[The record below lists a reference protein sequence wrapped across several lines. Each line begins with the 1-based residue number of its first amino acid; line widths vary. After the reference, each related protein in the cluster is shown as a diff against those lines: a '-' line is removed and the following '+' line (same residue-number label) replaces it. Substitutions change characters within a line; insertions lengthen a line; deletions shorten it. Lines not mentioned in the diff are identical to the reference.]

1 MYIRRRPVMHF
12 FGAILMS
19 VAAAAITATG
29 PLMVLNSSFDVSP
42 RMLLQLDSR
51 ADASSPAPATTLA
64 AVETAEH

>member
-12 FGAILMS
+12 LGATLLA

-42 RMLLQLDSR
+42 RVLLQLNAA
-51 ADASSPAPATTLA
+51 ADAPAPATTLA
-64 AVETAEH
+64 AVEASEH